1 MSEKYQIISFSTE
14 TKLNEY
20 EKEYLILTLKTEG
33 NNQLIYE
40 LFIDERYKTIEQ
52 LKNALSGLNKSIS
65 NQQKVE
71 IGEYTKRTYIFI
83 KLDETHQFSGRKI
96 K

>member
-1 MSEKYQIISFSTE
+1 MSEKYQIISFSIE

-71 IGEYTKRTYIFI
+71 FGEYTERTYIFI